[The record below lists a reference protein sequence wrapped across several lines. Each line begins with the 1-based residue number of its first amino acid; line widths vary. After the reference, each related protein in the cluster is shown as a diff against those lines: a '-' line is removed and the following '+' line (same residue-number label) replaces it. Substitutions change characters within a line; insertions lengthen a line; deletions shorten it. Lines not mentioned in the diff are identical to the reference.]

1 MEEMALHELSLIFFN
16 YLFKH
21 PSSNDWD
28 FHLKSV

>member
-21 PSSNDWD
+21 RAAMTGI
-28 FHLKSV
+28 FI